1 MSQGGSITS
10 TETASAT
17 ELLRDALSR
26 KVSENNANEPTSV
39 SKEDGGRGAA
49 SQELLNLCSST
60 PSRTPLRKRSFS
72 DSAPK
77 LSPSPSFRER
87 MRQANDGHLPFLR
100 PCTPYHVESHSRSLS
115 LQVPVKDSTIHDI
128 DNHNPLSPRSIYG
141 SPTSV
146 LPRHSRGLDFSRAC
160 TNLHHSTLAEPSSPE
175 CSPTVTQK
183 SLFPP
188 LRKGNLNYPTD
199 GSVSGPNSHWPM
211 VGNMDRSLP
220 SNSVSSVNMMDSDAS
235 SDSDNDFDP
244 TDPGD
249 AEDLILFTPH
259 ASKANNASAPTPFG
273 GPSLSGLGPSC
284 TNNSSPVVASF
295 VNYQRAK
302 FNQKRRSRNS
312 SSSASIHSTFA
323 SPSPASPLIRH
334 GDLNSNGYFPRDST
348 VAVPSSRRESLNLGT
363 NDLHISS
370 GNDSSEEQA
379 KQAPSAPGVVRR
391 PVTRRG
397 NLLVCSL
404 IYEQK
409 TTG

>member
-1 MSQGGSITS
+1 MSQGGSITYS
-10 TETASAT
+10 GTASAT
-17 ELLRDALSR
+17 ELVRGALSR
-26 KVSENNANEPTSV
+26 KVSENNVNESSSV
-39 SKEDGGRGAA
+39 SKEDGERGAA
-49 SQELLNLCSST
+49 SQELLNLSSIT
-60 PSRTPLRKRSFS
+60 PSRTPLKKRSFS

-87 MRQANDGHLPFLR
+87 MKQANDGHLPFLR

-115 LQVPVKDSTIHDI
+115 LQVPVKDNTIHDF
-128 DNHNPLSPRSIYG
+128 DNRNSLSPRSIYG

-199 GSVSGPNSHWPM
+199 GSISGSGSYWPM
-211 VGNMDRSLP
+211 VGNTDRSLP
-220 SNSVSSVNMMDSDAS
+220 SNSLSSVNMMDSVRDAS
-235 SDSDNDFDP
+235 SGSDDDFNP

-259 ASKANNASAPTPFG
+259 ATKANNASAPTPFG
-273 GPSLSGLGPSC
+273 GPSLSGSGPSYA
-284 TNNSSPVVASF
+284 NNSPPVVASF

-312 SSSASIHSTFA
+312 SSSASIHSTFP

-334 GDLNSNGYFPRDST
+334 GDLNSNCYFTRDNN
-348 VAVPSSRRESLNLGT
+348 VAVPGSRRESLNLGT

-370 GNDSSEEQA
+370 GNESSEEQV
-379 KQAPSAPGVVRR
+379 KQAPSTPGVVRR

-404 IYEQK
+404 IYQ
-409 TTG
+409 